1 MKKIKWI
8 AIVAAALVVAM
19 VVGIVVAVL
28 IPGSENSNSSDT
40 KGELYVKELLDGYSI
55 DKIID
60 DPDWHEDM
68 IDATEDYV
76 MVDAMRF
83 DFSKQIGVKDGMSY
97 LYYDHDSK
105 EITMLMHNYVSYTND
120 LEPKHELENL
130 VGNVQNKISALLG
143 NPSQP
148 FMLMNTSGEFE
159 DYRDLSVDNMIDKL
173 IEGNTVM
180 YTMYECNGLRYEMNV
195 MFSDDTIYT
204 MVWVTNEQADIA
216 SEDTEHTH

>member
-1 MKKIKWI
+1 MKKKWMIVII
-8 AIVAAALVVAM
+8 AIILVAATVA
-19 VVGIVVAVL
+19 GILAAVL
-28 IPGSENSNSSDT
+28 MPGSEVSDASDT
-40 KGELYVKELLDGYSI
+40 KGELYVKELLDGCLI
-55 DKIID
+55 DEIVD
-60 DPDWHEDM
+60 DPDWQEDM

-120 LEPKHELENL
+120 LEPKHELEDL

-148 FMLMNTSGEFE
+148 FMLMNTSSEFE
-159 DYRDLSVDNMIDKL
+159 DYSDLSVDNMIDKL
-173 IEGNTVM
+173 IEGNTAM
-180 YTMYECNGLRYEMNV
+180 YTMYECNGLRYEMNI
-195 MFSDDTIYT
+195 MFSDNTIYT

-216 SEDTEHTH
+216 VEDTGHTH

>member
-1 MKKIKWI
+1 MKKKWMIVII
-8 AIVAAALVVAM
+8 AMILVAAT
-19 VVGIVVAVL
+19 VVGILAAVL
-28 IPGSENSNSSDT
+28 IPGSEGSDASDA
-40 KGELYVKELLDGYSI
+40 KGELYVKELLDGCSI
-55 DKIID
+55 DEIVD
-60 DPDWHEDM
+60 DPDWQEDM

-83 DFSKQIGVKDGMSY
+83 DFSKQIGVTDGMSY

-120 LEPKHELENL
+120 IEPKHELENL

-159 DYRDLSVDNMIDKL
+159 DYSDLSVDNMIDKL
-173 IEGNTVM
+173 IEGSTAM
-180 YTMYECNGLRYEMNV
+180 YTMYECNGLRYEMNI

-216 SEDTEHTH
+216 VEDSGHTH

>member
-1 MKKIKWI
+1 MKKIKCI

-28 IPGSENSNSSDT
+28 IPESENSNSSDT

-60 DPDWHEDM
+60 DPDWQKDM

-130 VGNVQNKISALLG
+130 VGNVQNKITSLLG

-159 DYRDLSVDNMIDKL
+159 DYSGLSVDNMIDKL